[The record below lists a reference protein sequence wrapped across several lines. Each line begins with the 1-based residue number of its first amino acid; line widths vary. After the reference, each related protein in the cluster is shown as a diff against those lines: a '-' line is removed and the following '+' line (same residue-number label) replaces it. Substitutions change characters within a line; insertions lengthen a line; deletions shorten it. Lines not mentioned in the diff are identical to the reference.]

1 MDMKERVKSI
11 LEQLEVDNPQVTI
24 LEASGAG
31 ILAQVVSD
39 SFQGMEDWER
49 QRLVW
54 SKLLETLGDDRSRWV
69 EFVFTD
75 TPSELAEAEAAAN
88 EAEAEAKP

>member
-1 MDMKERVKSI
+1 MDMKERVKRI
-11 LEQLEVDNPQVTI
+11 LEQLELNNPQVSI
-24 LEASGAG
+24 LEVSGAG

-54 SKLLETLGDDRSRWV
+54 SKLLEDLGDDKSRWV

-75 TPSELAEAEAAAN
+75 TPSELAEANAF
-88 EAEAEAKP
+88 EAESKP